1 MRWQR
6 KTEGLDGEGLLSGM
20 CLLLIPT
27 QHWSP
32 QQPYP
37 VWTGYLSFTL
47 SNCLLTRQSLGGGAY
62 PIPVMIPE
70 SIPEHWLNTAYST
83 WGLWEWNIQIPI
95 GLDQFPHGIGFCLPH
110 MGKNLSPWK
119 PF

>member
-47 SNCLLTRQSLGGGAY
+47 SNCLLTRQSLGGGG
-62 PIPVMIPE
+62 V
-70 SIPEHWLNTAYST
+70 SYSC
-83 WGLWEWNIQIPI
+83 
-95 GLDQFPHGIGFCLPH
+95 DD
-110 MGKNLSPWK
+110 S
-119 PF
+119 